1 MSAMQTLSPSPTWGT
16 SRADPMLPARFRVAS
31 VQRELAGV
39 FTLELR
45 PLDGPEAFAFAPGQ
59 FNMLYQFGVGEV
71 PISIS
76 GDPTRP
82 RRLIHT
88 IRAVGSVTDA
98 LQQLGVGSVLGV
110 RGPFGSAWPTVEAE
124 GADLVIL
131 AGGIGLA
138 PLRPLIYQVLANRKR
153 YGAVCIYY
161 GARTPDEI
169 LFRTELEQ
177 WRGRFDLTLEVT
189 VDRAGPDWLGRV
201 GVVTRLLAGRGFSP
215 PDTIA
220 CLCGP
225 EIMMRYGVQA
235 LHELGVADRRI
246 HLSLERNMKCALG
259 FCGHC
264 QYGGTFVCRDGPVFR
279 FDTIAERFA
288 IREL

>member
-1 MSAMQTLSPSPTWGT
+1 MHALNSSLTWG
-16 SRADPMLPARFRVAS
+16 SSLPDPMTPARFRVAS

-39 FTLELR
+39 FTLDLC
-45 PLDGPEAFAFAPGQ
+45 PLDGVEVFAFEPGQ
-59 FNMLYQFGVGEV
+59 FTMLYRFGVGEV

-76 GDPTRP
+76 GDPAHP
-82 RRLIHT
+82 HRLTQT

-98 LQQLGVGSVLGV
+98 LQQLGAGAMVGI
-110 RGPFGSAWPTVEAE
+110 RGPFGTAWPTTAAE

-138 PLRPLIYQVLANRKR
+138 PLRPLIYHLLANRKR
-153 YGAVCIYY
+153 YGAICIYY

-169 LFRTELEQ
+169 LFQTELEQ
-177 WRGRFDLTLEVT
+177 WRSRFDLTVEVT
-189 VDRAGPDWLGRV
+189 VDRASPDWLGRV

-235 LHELGVADRRI
+235 LRDLGVVDTRI
-246 HLSLERNMKCALG
+246 YVSLERNMRCAVG

-264 QYGGTFVCRDGPVFR
+264 QYGGAFVCRDGPVFR
-279 FDTIAERFA
+279 FDTIAERFT